1 VCVLFVEQNVKVVNL
16 FTTDLILLINWKNI
30 SEIYRVLM

>member
-1 VCVLFVEQNVKVVNL
+1 MVNL